1 MKNRE
6 VFDRDP
12 VTTPLANNGQ
22 ARITDKLEEKEVA
35 ELRSELST
43 FVCEGQYEEGIRRII
58 ESYLGSLNNTNQP
71 AAWVSGFFGSG
82 KSHLLKM
89 LCHLW
94 SNTTFDTDGATA
106 RSLVPRMPHEVQA
119 VLKELDTRGRQSGGL
134 HAASGT
140 LPAGS
145 GQSVRLTVLG
155 IVLRSK
161 GLPESYA
168 QAKFCLWLAANGH
181 LDGVQQAVTKAGKD
195 FTKELNNL
203 YVSPIIAEAVL
214 KADPNFAPDLKQV
227 RTLLKENFPQRDDIT
242 TGEFIGTIREVLSV
256 KGQIPCTII
265 VLDEV
270 QQYIGDITDRAV
282 LVTEVA
288 EALCKQ
294 LDSRV
299 LLVGAGQTAL
309 SGTPLLQRLKD
320 RFTITVELSDT
331 DVETVTRKVLLSKK
345 PDKVDAIK
353 KALASQ
359 AGEIERQ
366 LASTAIGTRSEDRN
380 FLVDDYPL
388 LPVRRRFWEHAF
400 RAVDAPGTTGQLR
413 TQLRIVHDALKEL
426 AEEPVG
432 TVVAADFMFEQL
444 QPDLLR
450 HGVLLRELDERIR
463 TLDNGTDDGRLAR
476 RLCGLI
482 FLIRK
487 LPRDAG
493 VDTGVRA
500 TAEMLGDLVVRD
512 LANEGPKVRKE
523 VPRILVE
530 LVEKGIL
537 IQLDDEYSL
546 QTRESSEWE
555 KEFRTRVARLN
566 NNENE
571 VAHKRDALLR
581 DAANEAV
588 LGVKLQ
594 HGKSKESRKLSLHFG
609 EDAPQVKGQEIPVWV
624 RDGWNTGEKEIL
636 SAAREAGSDSPI
648 IFVYVPKA
656 SADDLKKRT
665 IEFEAAES
673 TLQFKGVPSTAEGRE
688 ARSGMETRKKVAE
701 AIRNELVTEIVRTS
715 KVFQGGGTEMHA
727 LGFPEKIKDAGEA
740 SLDRLFPRFREADI
754 DARKWELAITRAR
767 NRDESPLS
775 VLDWTGPTEQHP
787 VCKAVLAE
795 IGSGKKGRDIRGTF
809 ENSPY
814 GWPRDAV
821 DAALISLHAAGHTR
835 ATYNGTALIPG
846 QLDQAKVPV
855 TEFRVESVNLT
866 ARDRIKI
873 RGLFQTANVSC
884 KAGEE
889 ELRAGEFLGVMDD
902 LAKSAGGDAPLPDR
916 PATFHLAEIKALAG
930 NEQLAKLLE
939 KHDELQKQADAWSRL
954 AKLNKDRWP
963 RWETSQTLLAHAGK
977 LPIHAEIN
985 PQAEAIVRDRSLL
998 EPTDHVSPL
1007 CKKLEHALR
1016 EALKKAHG
1024 ECQAAFDRESDAL
1037 GDSEAW
1043 KKITKDQQNRIA
1055 KGNNIVPIPE
1065 LDAGDEHKLAAAL
1078 GTRTLDSWGELT
1090 AALPTRFS
1098 KAKAE
1103 AAKEL
1108 EPKTQSVS
1116 LRSETLRT
1124 EADVKAWL
1132 AKTESDLLAKLK
1144 AGPIVVG

>member
-22 ARITDKLEEKEVA
+22 ARITDSLNDKAVD

-58 ESYLGSLNNTNQP
+58 ESFLGSLNNTNQP

-94 SNTTFDTDGATA
+94 VNTTFDSDGATA
-106 RSLVPRMPHEVQA
+106 RSLVPKMPHEVQA
-119 VLKELDTRGRQSGGL
+119 VFKELDTRGRQAGGL

-181 LDGVQQAVTKAGKD
+181 LEAVRQAVTKAGKD
-195 FTKELNNL
+195 FSRELNNL

-214 KADPNFAPDLKQV
+214 KADPNFAPELKQV
-227 RTLLKENFPQRDDIT
+227 RTLLKENFPQRDDIS
-242 TGEFIGTIREVLSV
+242 TGEFIGTIREVLAV

-270 QQYIGDITDRAV
+270 QQYIGDITERAV

-331 DVETVTRKVLLSKK
+331 DVETVTRKVLLAKK
-345 PDKVDAIK
+345 PDKIDAIK
-353 KALASQ
+353 KVLASH

-366 LASTAIGTRSEDRN
+366 LASTAIGTRSEDRR

-413 TQLRIVHDALKEL
+413 TQLRIVHDALVDL

-432 TVVAADFMFEQL
+432 TVVPADYMFEEL

-463 TLDNGTDDGRLAR
+463 MLDNGTTDGRLAR

-500 TAEMLGDLVVRD
+500 TTEMLGDLVVRD
-512 LANEGPKVRKE
+512 LANEGPTLRKE
-523 VPRILVE
+523 VPRILAE
-530 LVEKGIL
+530 LIEKGIL

-546 QTRESSEWE
+546 QTRESSEWD
-555 KEFRTRVARLN
+555 KEFRTRVARLIS
-566 NNENE
+566 NENE
-571 VAHKRDALLR
+571 VANKRDALLR
-581 DAANEAV
+581 DAGNDAV
-588 LGVKLQ
+588 MGVKLQ
-594 HGKSKESRKLSLHFG
+594 HGKSKESRKLALHFG

-624 RDGWNTGEKEIL
+624 RDGWNTSEKEIL

-648 IFVYVPKA
+648 IFVYIPKA
-656 SADDLKKRT
+656 SADDLKKRV
-665 IEFEAAES
+665 IEYEAAES

-701 AIRNELVTEIVRTS
+701 SIRDELVTEIVRTA

-775 VLDWTGPTEQHP
+775 VVDWTGPTDQHP
-787 VCKAVLAE
+787 VCKAVLSE
-795 IGSGKKGRDIRGTF
+795 IGSGKKGREIRGTF
-809 ENSPY
+809 ESSPF
-814 GWPRDAV
+814 GWPRDAI
-821 DAALISLHAAGHTR
+821 DAALIALHAAGHIR
-835 ATYNGTALIPG
+835 ATYNGTPLIPG
-846 QLDQAKVPV
+846 QLDQAKIPV

-866 ARDRIKI
+866 ARDRIKL
-873 RGLFQTANVSC
+873 RGLFQTANVAC

-889 ELRAGEFLGVMDD
+889 ELKAGEFLGVMDE
-902 LAKSAGGDAPLPDR
+902 LARWAGGDAPLPDR
-916 PATFHLAEIKALAG
+916 PNTSHLAEVRALAG

-939 KHDELQKQADAWSRL
+939 KHDELHKQADAWSRL
-954 AKLNKDRWP
+954 AKLHKDRWP
-963 RWETSQTLLAHAGK
+963 RWETLQTLLAHAGK
-977 LPIHAEIN
+977 LPIHSEIK
-985 PQAEAIVRDRSLL
+985 PQADAIIRDRSLL

-1016 EALKKAHG
+1016 EALKKAYE
-1024 ECQAAFDRESDAL
+1024 ECQGSFDRESDAL
-1037 GDSEAW
+1037 GVSEAW
-1043 KKITKDQQNRIA
+1043 KKIGKDQQNRIA
-1055 KGNNIVPIPE
+1055 KTNNIVPIPD
-1065 LDAGDEHKLAAAL
+1065 LDAGDEHKLASAL
-1078 GTRTLDSWGELT
+1078 GTRSLDSWAELT
-1090 AALPTRFS
+1090 AALPTRFA

-1108 EPKTQSVS
+1108 EPKTQSVT
-1116 LRSETLRT
+1116 LRSEALRS
-1124 EADVKAWL
+1124 EADVKAWI
-1132 AKTESDLLAKLK
+1132 ARTETDLLSKLK
-1144 AGPIVVG
+1144 TGPIVIG